1 MPAGR
6 PIKLPASVEAEIV
19 EAYRDRSLTLREIQ
33 SMFSLSGG
41 SLHRILE
48 RHKEPLRSPELSH
61 KGSKRRSSVT
71 SAQTP
76 STATPAFNGNVPPNA
91 VPAASGSVPNAL
103 KPSRIPDSPRT
114 IGTSDP
120 PNTGTSIEYRKWG
133 ALNSQHSGMAVTIDR
148 EGYVVAAQ
156 RVGEASNLPSFD
168 VTVEVVTRQ
177 TRKVYAVNLEE
188 AIHRAKSDP
197 DVRRV
202 VGIMETQP

>member
-1 MPAGR
+1 MPSGR

-19 EAYRDRSLTLREIQ
+19 EAYRDRSITIRDIQ
-33 SMFSLSGG
+33 SMFSLSAG

-48 RHKEPLRSPELSH
+48 RHKEPLRSPNLSH

-71 SAQTP
+71 SEQTHT
-76 STATPAFNGNVPPNA
+76 TAAPALNGNVPPNA

-103 KPSRIPDSPRT
+103 KPQQAAVPSSWTSR
-114 IGTSDP
+114 DP
-120 PNTGTSIEYRKWG
+120 ATG
-133 ALNSQHSGMAVTIDR
+133 ALSNSNQRSGMAVTVDR
-148 EGYVVAAQ
+148 EGFVIAAQ

-177 TRKVYAVNLEE
+177 TIKVYAINLEE

-197 DVRRV
+197 SVRRV
-202 VGIMETQP
+202 VGIMETQS